1 MIQLNF
7 NSVLIIIIKINN
19 IINPNLNIK
28 KLYFI
33 IKIRTIMEV
42 IVSAVL
48 EI

>member
-28 KLYFI
+28 KLYFN